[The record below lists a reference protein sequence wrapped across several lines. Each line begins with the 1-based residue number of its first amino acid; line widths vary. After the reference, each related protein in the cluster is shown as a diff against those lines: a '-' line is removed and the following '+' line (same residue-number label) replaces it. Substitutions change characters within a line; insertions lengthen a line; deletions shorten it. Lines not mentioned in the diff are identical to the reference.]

1 MNTLKYI
8 VAASALIM
16 FAQPALAQDS
26 TMDHSKMD
34 HSKMDHGQMD
44 HSKMDHGDHDH
55 AGMEAPDLSGEV
67 MAENAVIIVAKVNG
81 LVCDFCAQALKKV
94 FKKEDAVES
103 LNVDLSAGEVRV
115 ALKPGQ
121 SLSDERVEKLIRKSG
136 YSLVSTER
144 VIGQ

>member
-1 MNTLKYI
+1 MNTLKFI
-8 VAASALIM
+8 IAASALVM

-26 TMDHSKMD
+26 AMD

-44 HSKMDHGDHDH
+44 HSKMDHGNHDH
-55 AGMEAPDLSGEV
+55 AGMKAPDLSNDAI
-67 MAENAVIIVAKVNG
+67 AEDAVIVVAKVNG

-103 LNVDLSAGEVRV
+103 LNVDLSAGEVLI
-115 ALKPGQ
+115 ALRPGQ
-121 SLSDERVEKLIRKSG
+121 SLSDERVKKLIRKSG

-144 VIGQ
+144 VISR